1 MRVFLHFD
9 CVPLCFCKNFRR
21 SKKEGVR
28 HLLNESETVFEAE
41 KFQCVDFLLS
51 V

>member
-1 MRVFLHFD
+1 MFKHG
-9 CVPLCFCKNFRR
+9 VPVLQKV
-21 SKKEGVR
+21 EGR
-28 HLLNESETVFEAE
+28 ACTTFSGVFEAE